1 MNEYYTTMRSR
12 THKFYVSPPT
22 VNSLLFCC
30 FLHELFYRV
39 QERYFNIVPGVTLV
53 LASSVLT
60 IKFYTG
66 RMHSIKKKERPYTH
80 WERRENILPY
90 DMTFTRK
97 VHTLIILHIGVTG

>member
-1 MNEYYTTMRSR
+1 MDEYYTTMRSR

-22 VNSLLFCC
+22 VNSLLFRC

-53 LASSVLT
+53 LALSVLT

-66 RMHSIKKKERPYTH
+66 RMHSIKKGK
-80 WERRENILPY
+80 IL
-90 DMTFTRK
+90 
-97 VHTLIILHIGVTG
+97 HTLRTPRKHITI